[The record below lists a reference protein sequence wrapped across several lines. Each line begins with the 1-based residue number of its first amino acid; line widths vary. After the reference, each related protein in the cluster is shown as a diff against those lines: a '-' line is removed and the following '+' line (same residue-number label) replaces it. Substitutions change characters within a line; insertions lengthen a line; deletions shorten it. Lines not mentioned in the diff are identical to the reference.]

1 MCGSL
6 VALWHEREQSNNDSS
21 KTGPLKPALSGSAY
35 SCVTNWRGSADVADL
50 RGLMELYVD
59 EHQVMYNLPRLP
71 SV

>member
-6 VALWHEREQSNNDSS
+6 IALWDEREQRNNDLP

-35 SCVTNWRGSADVADL
+35 SSVTNWHGSVDVADL
-50 RGLMELYVD
+50 RDLMELYVD